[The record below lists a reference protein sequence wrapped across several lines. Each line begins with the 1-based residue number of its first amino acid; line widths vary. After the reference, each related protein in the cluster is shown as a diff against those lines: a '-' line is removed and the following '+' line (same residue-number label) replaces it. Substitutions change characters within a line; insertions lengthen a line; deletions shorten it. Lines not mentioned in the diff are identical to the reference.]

1 MKPDFPRKLRMKPL
15 PAGQTWANASRVQG
29 VSELS
34 DLSELQRSLTQRLGG
49 YLVPTFDRFVQALAA
64 DETTAA
70 LLTTPLRRLD
80 GQMVMPIDDIQRHAG
95 MASRMQCLLGH
106 ERQLAHVAA
115 LVQPLGQFLL
125 IRHAQWKLGHCVNS
139 SLAMYEV
146 MLALD
151 REVAQLSSVQW
162 SPELKGLSTNLVA
175 TALHGM
181 RRKSPRTASIL
192 LSVWSG
198 QLEEGVDPAQITRIS
213 AAITLSH
220 VRLMSLWRDRGSSDA
235 SSEVRGRSR

>member
-1 MKPDFPRKLRMKPL
+1 MKPDFPRKTPHDIAPSMSEMGECIRG
-15 PAGQTWANASRVQG
+15 AGGA
-29 VSELS
+29 E
-34 DLSELQRSLTQRLGG
+34 LSELQKSLTRRLGG

-95 MASRMQCLLGH
+95 MALRMQCLLGH

-125 IRHAQWKLGHCVNS
+125 IHHAQWKSGQCVSRN
-139 SLAMYEV
+139 LAMYEV
-146 MLALD
+146 LLALD
-151 REVAQLSSVQW
+151 WEVAQMHSVPRSPALS
-162 SPELKGLSTNLVA
+162 GLSTNLVA

-181 RRKSPRTASIL
+181 RRESPRTAGVL

-198 QLEEGVDPAQITRIS
+198 QVEEGVDPAQITRIS
-213 AAITLSH
+213 TAVTLSQ
-220 VRLMSLWRDRGSSDA
+220 VRLMSLWRDRGSSDT
-235 SSEVRGRSR
+235 SPEVEGRSR

>member
-1 MKPDFPRKLRMKPL
+1 MKPL
-15 PAGQTWANASRVQG
+15 PEGQTWANASRVQG

-34 DLSELQRSLTQRLGG
+34 DLSELQKSVTRRVGG

-64 DETTAA
+64 DETTAV

-80 GQMVMPIDDIQRHAG
+80 GQMLMPIDDIQRHAG

-106 ERQLAHVAA
+106 EHQLAHVAA

-125 IRHAQWKLGHCVNS
+125 IHHAQWRSGQCVSRN
-139 SLAMYEV
+139 LAMYEV

-151 REVAQLSSVQW
+151 WQVAQLSSVPR
-162 SPELKGLSTNLVA
+162 SPALKGLLRDLTANLVA

-181 RRKSPRTASIL
+181 RRESPRTAGFL
-192 LSVWSG
+192 FSVWSG
-198 QLEEGVDPAQITRIS
+198 QVEEGVDPAQITRIS
-213 AAITLSH
+213 TAVTLSQ
-220 VRLMSLWRDRGSSDA
+220 VRLMSLWRDRGS
-235 SSEVRGRSR
+235 EGVSRQGHGSQ